1 MRLIEDPFRKAE
13 EKTMFL
19 RNAVLAASALGLA
32 LAVSLTAVA
41 APVIGEKA
49 PDFEVVD
56 TQGNTHQLSDFE
68 GQVVVLEWTNHDCPF
83 VRKHYSAGNMQDQ
96 QRMARDE
103 HDVVWLTVISSSP
116 GTQGHVS
123 AEQADALTVSRNAE
137 PAAVVLDE
145 AGTMGRAYDARVTP
159 HMYVIDDTSTLVYMG
174 GIDSNPSANPDD
186 IPGATQYVVQ
196 ALNQMAA
203 GEPIAE
209 PITRPYGCTV
219 KYAD

>member
-1 MRLIEDPFRKAE
+1 ML
-13 EKTMFL
+13 L
-19 RNAVLAASALGLA
+19 RNAVLIASALGLTMA
-32 LAVSLTAVA
+32 LSLSAIA

-56 TQGNTHQLSDFE
+56 TKGNTHQLSDFE

-83 VRKHYSAGNMQDQ
+83 VRKHYGAGNMQDQ

-123 AEQADALTVSRNAE
+123 AEQADELTVSRNAE

-145 AGTMGRAYDARVTP
+145 DGTMGRAYDARVTP
-159 HMYVIDDTSTLVYMG
+159 HMYIIDDTSTLVYMG
-174 GIDSNPSANPDD
+174 GIDSNPSADPND
-186 IPGATQYVVQ
+186 IPEATQYVVE

>member
-1 MRLIEDPFRKAE
+1 
-13 EKTMFL
+13 MFL
-19 RNAVLAASALGLA
+19 RTSFLVATTFVLSLMVSMPSVAV
-32 LAVSLTAVA
+32 
-41 APVIGEKA
+41 PVIGQAA
-49 PDFEVVD
+49 PGFSVVD

-83 VRKHYSAGNMQDQ
+83 VKKHYSAYNMQNQ

-103 HDVVWLTVISSSP
+103 HGVIWLTVISSSP

-123 AEQADALTVSRNAE
+123 AQQADELTMSRNAE
-137 PAAVVLDE
+137 PAAVLLDE
-145 AGTMGRAYDARVTP
+145 DGTMGRAYDARVTP
-159 HMYVIDDTSTLVYMG
+159 HTYIIDETSTLVYMG

-186 IPGATQYVVQ
+186 IPEATQYVVE
-196 ALNQMAA
+196 ALKSMAA
-203 GEPIAE
+203 GESIAE